1 MKYFVT
7 LLVIAAAAEGPKDES
22 PGGLSIA
29 IVPTKIESG
38 SSIIDRGATFE
49 VVFANKSAKPIRLW
63 RERCQLGHGA
73 LSFRVDADKGQS
85 PLMSKSTPDSSAW
98 EDEPP
103 QSLTIPPGGTFSR
116 KVRPSGF
123 FWGD

>member
-7 LLVIAAAAEGPKDES
+7 LLVIAVIAPGAAAEGPKDQS

-29 IVPTKIESG
+29 LVPTKVESG
-38 SSIIDRGATFE
+38 SSIIDGGATFE
-49 VVFANKSAKPIRLW
+49 VVFTNKSAKPMRLW

-73 LSFRVDADKGQS
+73 LSFRVDAEKGQS
-85 PLMSKSTPDSSAW
+85 SLMSKSMPDSSAW

-103 QSLTIPPGGTFSR
+103 QSLTIPP
-116 KVRPSGF
+116 
-123 FWGD
+123 